1 MGEVVMG
8 FSAQEADAPANVV
21 RLIEKR
27 EWENLQLWWV
37 YSIQAVELWSHGWC
51 ERHEKGVVA
60 NGALLELR
68 LSNILDTLVVFLR
81 TFIDGSFYGSLNG
94 QRWHL
99 FPMLILAIP
108 PRQL

>member
-37 YSIQAVELWSHGWC
+37 YSIQAVELWSYGWC

-60 NGALLELR
+60 NEALLELR
-68 LSNILDTLVVFLR
+68 LSNILDTLVVVYEP
-81 TFIDGSFYGSLNG
+81 S
-94 QRWHL
+94 
-99 FPMLILAIP
+99 
-108 PRQL
+108 